1 MNQAEKAAAKAK
13 ALEFDR
19 IAHEVFA
26 PVYPVI
32 AKRLLELGGSYSG
45 RCVDIG
51 SGGGHLGLA
60 AAGLF
65 AGEIVLLDS
74 NPYTLEL
81 AKERIAK
88 AVSGPGISVICADV
102 HDMPIPSG
110 SVDLVISRGAMWF
123 WDKERSLAEIW
134 RILSPA
140 GAAIIGGG
148 YGSPEM
154 KAEIYRV
161 MSGRN
166 GDDFGARQKKNTDG
180 NSPEDYAPVAR
191 AMALGDVSEV
201 HDDTGDWLVLHKVRS
216 TSGPP

>member
-1 MNQAEKAAAKAK
+1 MNQAEKAR
-13 ALEFDR
+13 EFDE
-19 IAHEVFA
+19 IASGVFA

-32 AKRLLELGGSYSG
+32 AARLLELSGIYSG

-51 SGGGHLGLA
+51 SGGGHLALA

-65 AGEIVLLDS
+65 AGEIILLDS

-81 AKERIAK
+81 AKGRITEVDRGR
-88 AVSGPGISVICADV
+88 VSVLCADV
-102 HDMPIPSG
+102 HDMPLSAG
-110 SVDLVISRGAMWF
+110 SADLVISRGAMWF

-134 RILSPA
+134 RILVPA

-148 YGSPEM
+148 YGSPAL

-161 MSGRN
+161 MSERN

-191 AMALGDVSEV
+191 AMGIDDVSEV
-201 HDDTGDWLVLHKVRS
+201 HDDTGDWLVLRKKAP
-216 TSGPP
+216 GAK